1 MNLRTAF
8 IPVLVA
14 TCVFTS
20 GCADNSVSTDAG
32 GAASTVAPETQQPAL
47 PSETTQ
53 PASVSSMIPLP
64 PDREYVEAFDP
75 TDRTQKL
82 YNPCDEFTAEDLAE
96 LGLEKFTRTHHDGS
110 LIDCGMQVPH
120 QFGVYNIDTHF
131 VTFEGI
137 KSRGLMIDA
146 TFPDADDRVYFSEIG
161 NHNNHCS
168 AAVSTTHGR
177 LSVVYTNAWEESLG
191 RDELCRRA
199 FEVLQKLRVKGG
211 YE

>member
-14 TCVFTS
+14 ACVFAS
-20 GCADNSVSTDAG
+20 GCADKTVSTDA

-47 PSETTQ
+47 PSETPQ

-82 YNPCDEFTAEDLAE
+82 YNPCDEFTAEDLTE
-96 LGLEKFTRTHHDGS
+96 MGLKKIVDTVYNGTS

-131 VTFEGI
+131 ATFEGI

-146 TFPDADDRVYFSEIG
+146 TFPDADDRVYFNEIG
-161 NHNNHCS
+161 NEDKHCN

-199 FEVLQKLRVKGG
+199 FEVLQKIRVKGG
-211 YE
+211 YK

>member
-14 TCVFTS
+14 ACVFTS

-32 GAASTVAPETQQPAL
+32 AASTVAPETQQTAL

-53 PASVSSMIPLP
+53 PASVSLMIPLP

-75 TDRTQKL
+75 MDRTQKL
-82 YNPCDEFTAEDLAE
+82 YNPCDEFTADDLAE
-96 LGLEKFTRTHHDGS
+96 IGLKKVGRTRHDGS
-110 LIDCGMQVPH
+110 LIDCGMKNPH
-120 QFGVYNIDTHF
+120 QLGVYNIDTHF

-137 KSRGLMIDA
+137 RSRGLMIDA
-146 TFPDADDRVYFSEIG
+146 TFPDADDRVYFNEIG
-161 NHNNHCS
+161 NEDKHCN

-177 LSVVYTNAWEESLG
+177 LSVVYTNIGGTPLG
-191 RDELCRRA
+191 RDVLCRRA
-199 FEVLQKLRVKGG
+199 YEVLQKLRVKGG